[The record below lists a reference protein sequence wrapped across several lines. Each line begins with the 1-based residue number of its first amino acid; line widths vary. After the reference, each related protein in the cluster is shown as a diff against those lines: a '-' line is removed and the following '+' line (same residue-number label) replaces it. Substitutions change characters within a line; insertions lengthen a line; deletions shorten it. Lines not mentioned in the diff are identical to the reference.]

1 MFLLNSCLS
10 LFSAALPC
18 RAPLLP
24 KLRGHFAEFL
34 NDASPVG
41 LRILSSPTC
50 VGLRYGRTP
59 RNSGFSWHPFPAL
72 RYFSSLRVTRPDF
85 AKGFSFLPPRALAPV
100 FSFPARGLGMR
111 PRSSDCVR
119 CWNFSQ
125 LSVGYALR
133 PRLRPR
139 LTQGR
144 SALPWKPWIFGR
156 KDSHLPLATHSGI
169 LSSRSST
176 APCRCRFAE
185 TSMLPYQSSNDDSLA
200 SVTGFSPGHFRRGTS
215 RPVSYYALFERMAAS
230 EPTSWLSS
238 KSHILFH
245 LTCTLGP

>member
-1 MFLLNSCLS
+1 MLEPILCGPVS
-10 LFSAALPC
+10 

-50 VGLRYGRTP
+50 VGLRYGRAP
-59 RNSGFSWHPFPAL
+59 RNSGFSWHSFPAL
-72 RYFSSLRVTRPDF
+72 RYFCSLRVTGPDC
-85 AKGFSFLPPRALAPV
+85 AEGFSFPPPRPLAPV
-100 FSFPARGLGMR
+100 FSLPGRGLGMR
-111 PRSSDCVR
+111 PRSSDCAR
-119 CWNFSQ
+119 YWTLRQ
-125 LSVGYALR
+125 LSVGYAFR
-133 PRLRPR
+133 PRLRSR

-176 APCRCRFAE
+176 APCRCGFAE
-185 TSMLPYQSSNDDSLA
+185 TSMLPYQSLKVIPWLRRQVLA
-200 SVTGFSPGHFRRGTS
+200 PDIFG
-215 RPVSYYALFERMAAS
+215 A
-230 EPTSWLSS
+230 
-238 KSHILFH
+238 
-245 LTCTLGP
+245 GPLD